1 MTCFSP
7 DGGRTLAIFLIL
19 CGWGVSSSDGSS
31 ELYSGSSSSL
41 ISSDKF
47 EGLET
52 ADSNAEQLLNIYMT
66 FIYVGGELQQPFR
79 GHGFLSVF
87 SETSTGKSTQ
97 RTDWRSSVRVYCMY
111 LPPYRYSIKASVTNT
126 YTNGDQI
133 IGQVCSLE
141 SDGDWHELEN

>member
-19 CGWGVSSSDGSS
+19 RGWGVSSSDGSS

-52 ADSNAEQLLNIYMT
+52 ADSNAEQLLSIYIT
-66 FIYVGGELQQPFR
+66 FIYVGGELQQPLRVEAMAFSLYSQKPAQARAHR
-79 GHGFLSVF
+79 GQIGGAQYRFIV
-87 SETSTGKSTQ
+87 
-97 RTDWRSSVRVYCMY
+97 CIY
-111 LPPYRYSIKASVTNT
+111 LHIDIPLKQVSQTHILMVTR
-126 YTNGDQI
+126 
-133 IGQVCSLE
+133 
-141 SDGDWHELEN
+141 